1 MNCSAPG
8 IGPSLSPGACLN
20 SCPLSQ
26 WCYLTTHHLPTP
38 SPLALILSQHQ
49 GLFQWVG
56 SFHQVAKVLE
66 FQLQSFQC
74 MLGCVVLSHF
84 SHVQPFATPWSVA
97 CQAPLSIGLSRQ
109 EYWSGLLCPSPG
121 DLPNPDIK
129 PRSPALKVDSW
140 PSEPP
145 GKSLP
150 INIQG

>member
-56 SFHQVAKVLE
+56 SFHQVAKALE

-84 SHVQPFATPWSVA
+84 SHVQLFATPWSVA